1 MEIIEKCKSICKVA
15 KFAKLQK
22 IILKY
27 KKHKFMATS
36 IKLIIK
42 NKIRADGTFPIMLQI
57 IKDGKTKLISTEIN
71 CLQNEWDG
79 NELKK
84 NHPNY
89 QRRNLILSNIKSKAL
104 KIIDEFTSDEVDFT
118 LSDFEANYRG
128 DKIVSKISVYEHF
141 QNRIASFNLSGR
153 TGNARSYKDTCNSF
167 FSYQKDVDLSFKNL
181 NVTLLE
187 SYEAHLRGRGN
198 QDSGIANRMRTL
210 RAIYNSAIRN
220 GIVKKDYY
228 PFDKYKISK
237 LKSTGLKRALSRQ
250 EIKKMLD
257 VNIDERPDLVEV
269 KNYFTFS
276 YFTRGINFVDMMK
289 LKKESVMEDR
299 FEYIRSK
306 TKGRFIVKILPPV
319 RTILD
324 YYLSRNSNTD
334 YVFPILLK
342 NDLTPIQIENR
353 KHKTLSKFNKDLKE
367 LAKLAEVDKNVTSYV
382 IRHSFAT
389 NSKQIGISTD
399 VISQSMGHSNV
410 NITNSYLK
418 DFEDDIID
426 DANEKLMHF

>member
-1 MEIIEKCKSICKVA
+1 
-15 KFAKLQK
+15 
-22 IILKY
+22 
-27 KKHKFMATS
+27 MATS
-36 IKLIIK
+36 LKLILK
-42 NKIRADGTFPIMLQI
+42 NKVRADGTFPIMLQI
-57 IKDGKTKLISTEIN
+57 IKDGKTKLISTGIN
-71 CLQNEWDG
+71 CFQNEWDG
-79 NELKK
+79 NELRKQ
-84 NHPNY
+84 HANY
-89 QRRNLILSNIKSKAL
+89 QKRNLILANIKSKAL
-104 KIIDEFTSDEVDFT
+104 KIIDEFNSDEVDFT
-118 LSDFEANYRG
+118 LSDFEAKYRG
-128 DKIVSKISVYEHF
+128 DKVISKITVYEHF
-141 QNRIASFNLSGR
+141 QSVISRMNLAGR

-167 FSYQKDVDLSFKNL
+167 FSFQKDLDLSFKNL

-220 GIVKKDYY
+220 GIVKQEFY

-237 LKSTGLKRALSRQ
+237 LKSKGLKRALSRE
-250 EIKKMLD
+250 EIKKMLE
-257 VNIDERPDLVEV
+257 VNIDERPDLIEV

-289 LKKESVMEDR
+289 LKKENIKEDK
-299 FEYIRSK
+299 FEYVRSK
-306 TKGRFIVKILPPV
+306 TKSRFIVKILPPV
-319 RTILD
+319 RAILD
-324 YYLSRNSNTD
+324 YYLSRGLNTD

-389 NSKQIGISTD
+389 NSKQMGISAD

-418 DFEDDIID
+418 DFEDDVID
-426 DANEKLMHF
+426 DANEKLLHF

>member
-1 MEIIEKCKSICKVA
+1 
-15 KFAKLQK
+15 
-22 IILKY
+22 
-27 KKHKFMATS
+27 MATS
-36 IKLIIK
+36 IKLILK

-57 IKDGKTKLISTEIN
+57 IKDGKAKLISTEIN
-71 CLQNEWDG
+71 CLQSEWDG

-84 NHPNY
+84 NHTNY
-89 QRRNLILSNIKSKAL
+89 QRRNLILSKIKSKAL
-104 KIIDEFTSDEVDFT
+104 KIIDEFSSDEVDFT
-118 LSDFEANYRG
+118 LSDFEAKYRG
-128 DKIVSKISVYEHF
+128 DRIISKTTVYEHF
-141 QNRIASFNLSGR
+141 QNIISLMNSSGR

-167 FSYQKDVDLSFKNL
+167 FSYQKDMDLSFKNL
-181 NVTLLE
+181 NVTLIE

-210 RAIYNSAIRN
+210 RAVYNSAIRN
-220 GIVKKDYY
+220 GIVKKECY

-237 LKSTGLKRALSRQ
+237 LKGKGLKRALSRQ
-250 EIKKMLD
+250 EVKKMLE

-269 KNYFTFS
+269 KNFFTFS

-289 LKKESVMEDR
+289 LKKESIMEDK

-306 TKGRFIVKILPPV
+306 TKGRFIIKILPPV

-324 YYLSRNSNTD
+324 YYLSRSSTN

-342 NDLTPIQIENR
+342 NDLTPMQIENR
-353 KHKTLSKFNKDLKE
+353 KHKMLKKFNNDLKE
-367 LAKLAEVDKNVTSYV
+367 LAMLAGVEKNVTSYV

-389 NSKQIGISTD
+389 NSKQMGISTD

-418 DFEDDIID
+418 DFEDDVID
-426 DANEKLMHF
+426 DANEKLLIF

>member
-1 MEIIEKCKSICKVA
+1 
-15 KFAKLQK
+15 
-22 IILKY
+22 
-27 KKHKFMATS
+27 MATS
-36 IKLIIK
+36 IKLILK

-57 IKDGKTKLISTEIN
+57 IKDGKTKLISTEIS
-71 CLQNEWDG
+71 CLQSQWDG
-79 NELKK
+79 KELKK
-84 NHPNY
+84 NHTNY
-89 QRRNLILSNIKSKAL
+89 QKRNLILTSIKSKAL
-104 KIIDEFTSDEVDFT
+104 KIVDEFNSDEIDFT
-118 LSDFEANYRG
+118 LSDFEAKYRG
-128 DKIVSKISVYEHF
+128 DKITSKITVYEHF
-141 QNRIASFNLSGR
+141 QSVILLMNSSGR

-187 SYEAHLRGRGN
+187 NYEAHLRSRGN

-220 GIVKKDYY
+220 GIVKQELY

-237 LKSTGLKRALSRQ
+237 LKSKGLKRALSRE
-250 EIKKMLD
+250 EIKRMLE
-257 VNIDERPDLVEV
+257 VNIDNRPDLINA
-269 KNYFTFS
+269 KNYFSFS

-289 LKKESVMEDR
+289 LKKESVMEDK

-324 YYLSRNSNTD
+324 YYLSRNNITD

-389 NSKQIGISTD
+389 NSKQIGISAD

-418 DFEDDIID
+418 DFEDVIID
-426 DANEKLMHF
+426 DANEKLLLF